1 MSFLKF
7 LTDMKPY
14 ISPANV
20 GKRAAAA
27 LYNKTNPLQSSTVEQ
42 ASIKL
47 ANMIKLL
54 EPSTTAGKIPTA
66 GSGGL
71 KDSPL
76 VYPSDLFSP
85 VDTKPASPFIVF
97 IERDGLKRDSVKGKL
112 GAGRRIALYMPPQIK
127 VGYKATWSEVDL
139 LVSKNNVNAVLS
151 DIQNVFNEIDRT
163 GEIDLKGPVAVKAAK
178 DAAATLTQTAARGY
192 AKQFAKSSIGQS
204 ASSATG
210 LSVNPMMGL
219 AFNQIE
225 FRSFQFTFELIA
237 RTQTESDTIRD
248 IIKVFKNSMHPE
260 PSTIGTS
267 YDFINNVF
275 GSIFM
280 NYPNTYDILL
290 FAGSNPNSDY
300 LFNFERCVIENV
312 DVNYNGGNFTS
323 FFTNGAPSNIELT
336 ISFKET
342 ELLTK
347 DRIALGY

>member
-97 IERDGLKRDSVKGKL
+97 IERDGFVYLESYQDTNFDQIDIFSPCATGGDLNQEFLDFSKIKKVKCVL
-112 GAGRRIALYMPPQIK
+112 GAA
-127 VGYKATWSEVDL
+127 
-139 LVSKNNVNAVLS
+139 NNQLADNDIEQKLFNEGIIYCPDYCVNAGGVIILAL
-151 DIQNVFNEIDRT
+151 R
-163 GEIDLKGPVAVKAAK
+163 
-178 DAAATLTQTAARGY
+178 
-192 AKQFAKSSIGQS
+192 SSIKEDMEYDEPE
-204 ASSATG
+204 ANKKLTG
-210 LSVNPMMGL
+210 
-219 AFNQIE
+219 
-225 FRSFQFTFELIA
+225 
-237 RTQTESDTIRD
+237 
-248 IIKVFKNSMHPE
+248 IKDQLKN
-260 PSTIGTS
+260 
-267 YDFINNVF
+267 
-275 GSIFM
+275 
-280 NYPNTYDILL
+280 ILL
-290 FAGSNPNSDY
+290 LSQNKNQLSTVSSN
-300 LFNFERCVIENV
+300 
-312 DVNYNGGNFTS
+312 
-323 FFTNGAPSNIELT
+323 ELAEQG
-336 ISFKET
+336 FQ
-342 ELLTK
+342 
-347 DRIALGY
+347 